1 MIKRLRN
8 TDLDMVERLLKEQKR
23 PVEDLERIVS
33 FLSKD
38 ANYFLAYIQEERII
52 GYVLAYALERYDGRA
67 PMMYMHEIEVEAP
80 WRRLGIGRK
89 LLAEMQGICKENG
102 FMKLFL
108 ITNKSNE
115 PAVGLY
121 TSLSGESLS
130 DDEVI
135 YTFKS

>member
-38 ANYFLAYIQEERII
+38 ANYFLAYIQENRII
-52 GYVLAYALERYDGRA
+52 GYALAYALERYDGSA

-80 WRRLGIGRK
+80 SRRLGIGRK

>member
-52 GYVLAYALERYDGRA
+52 GYALAYVLERYDGSA
-67 PMMYMHEIEVEAP
+67 PMMYMHEIEVEVP
-80 WRRLGIGRK
+80 SRRLGIGRK

-115 PAVGLY
+115 PAVSLY
-121 TSLSGESLS
+121 MSLSGESLS